1 MFIDLDHLLAYSQY
15 VSQAGWSNALNPD
28 AAMASGV
35 AWKSIIHDPVFS
47 VIVGPLS
54 IGFRYMLPLLVWG
67 LHLTMD
73 WVQIDYLGVASPIE
87 MALALGLLVAI
98 AAFGTFGVGVFTLS
112 YGIHGLFALIAF
124 VFVPLAAIASSTV
137 VTKPTR
143 CVFWVLAAW
152 SLIGLVLHVF
162 EINGPLG
169 EGGMERFFVY
179 PSMLFVLVFG
189 GYLLAKGDV
198 LAIART

>member
-1 MFIDLDHLLAYSQY
+1 MLATTHLLAVLLIIIVLNLDRYEALMVLTFGVFIDLDHLLAYPQY
-15 VSQAGWSNALNPD
+15 VAQAGWQNAMNPD

-54 IGFRYMLPLLVWG
+54 VGYRYMLPFVVWG

-98 AAFGTFGVGVFTLS
+98 VGLEYQKFRAICPDKD
-112 YGIHGLFALIAF
+112 GIRPYLDWEKDRILY
-124 VFVPLAAIASSTV
+124 
-137 VTKPTR
+137 VTKGGSR
-143 CVFWVLAAW
+143 MVKDSIL
-152 SLIGLVLHVF
+152 SL
-162 EINGPLG
+162 NP
-169 EGGMERFFVY
+169 MR
-179 PSMLFVLVFG
+179 
-189 GYLLAKGDV
+189 A
-198 LAIART
+198 